1 MQGST
6 ALAGHELRDF
16 ARSAPPAGNGGERS
30 RPRPEWWRS
39 GYHSTG
45 DRQRWGSSMPG
56 RRCGVCEPAATTWF
70 DTLEHRGGATGQR
83 GAPSYPDSSGCDGP
97 VVGWAQA
104 IPDIY
109 QLLRAVLW
117 IDVSLLA
124 FNMLPIYP
132 LDGGQILR
140 SLLWFVLGRARSLMV
155 ATPVYAS
162 PCTSRCTTQNSVPS
176 GSLLLSR
183 RTLAFPALC
192 RFDPTHILGDF
203 A

>member
-1 MQGST
+1 MLAARRLLGMGGSVPGRDQSGGEVGTTQPAIDSDGDHQCRDGGVAYVNPPQRPGST
-6 ALAGHELRDF
+6 LWSIAAGPLVNVVLLPILI
-16 ARSAPPAGNGGERS
+16 AAVVMGRS
-30 RPRPEWWRS
+30 
-39 GYHSTG
+39 
-45 DRQRWGSSMPG
+45 
-56 RRCGVCEPAATTWF
+56 
-70 DTLEHRGGATGQR
+70 L
-83 GAPSYPDSSGCDGP
+83 
-97 VVGWAQA
+97 GWAQA

-117 IDVSLLA
+117 IDVSLLV

-140 SLLWFVLGRARSLMV
+140 SLLWFGLGRARSLMV